1 MSHATERLY
10 ERLLLRPADVPS
22 TRDDFEVVGV
32 FNPGAVRI
40 DGEVILLVRVA
51 ERPREK
57 RPGYTGLP
65 RWENHGE
72 LTVDWV
78 PDDQLEPIDPRVVR
92 RKADGLV
99 RLTFTSH
106 LRVVRCG
113 DGRSVEEVTETKFV
127 PGSELEEFGVED
139 PRITP
144 LYGRFYFTYVAVS
157 RHGAATALG
166 STADFKEFTRQGV
179 IFCSENKDV
188 VLFPEWV
195 AGAHVALH
203 RPNPATP
210 FCRPEMW
217 VAWSQDIIHWGHH
230 GVLHGGGAEWE
241 TGRVGA
247 GTPPVRVPGGWLE
260 IYHGSR
266 HTTTPGRGRQVLD
279 GRTPPGPGEPRPDPP
294 PHPGIDLRADRRI
307 RAPRLRPRR
316 RLPDRDRRDRRH
328 FLVYY
333 GAADTCTAVVEFSKE
348 ELMGTLVP
356 V

>member
-1 MSHATERLY
+1 MALKRLY
-10 ERLLLRPADVPS
+10 ERLLLRPADVKP

-32 FNPGAVRI
+32 FNPGAVRV
-40 DGEVILLVRVA
+40 DGEVVLLVRVA
-51 ERPREK
+51 ERPRER

-65 RWENHGE
+65 RWENHGD

-78 PDDQLEPIDPRVVR
+78 PDDQLERVDPRVVR

-127 PGSELEEFGVED
+127 PGSELEEYGVED

-144 LYGRFYFTYVAVS
+144 LHGRFYFTYVAVS

-166 STADFKEFTRQGV
+166 STAEFKEFTRQGV

-266 HTTTPGRGRQVLD
+266 HTTRPGEVGKYSTGALLLD
-279 GRTPPGPGEPRPDPP
+279 LDNPARILRRTPESIFEPTADFERHGFVPDVVFPT
-294 PHPGIDLRADRRI
+294 GIVETKDT
-307 RAPRLRPRR
+307 
-316 RLPDRDRRDRRH
+316 

-333 GAADTCTAVVEFSKE
+333 GAADTCTAVVEFSRE
-348 ELMGTLVP
+348 ELMEKLVL

>member
-1 MSHATERLY
+1 MALKRLY
-10 ERLLLRPADVPS
+10 ERLLLRPADVKP

-32 FNPGAVRI
+32 FNPGAVRVN
-40 DGEVILLVRVA
+40 GEVILLVRVA
-51 ERPREK
+51 ERPRER

-78 PDDQLEPIDPRVVR
+78 PDDQLEPVDPRVVR

-127 PGSELEEFGVED
+127 PGSELEEYGVED

-166 STADFKEFTRQGV
+166 STAEFKEFTRQGV

-266 HTTTPGRGRQVLD
+266 HTTRPGEVGKYSTGALLLD
-279 GRTPPGPGEPRPDPP
+279 LENPARILRRTPESIFEPTADFERHGFVPDVVFPT
-294 PHPGIDLRADRRI
+294 GIVESKDT
-307 RAPRLRPRR
+307 
-316 RLPDRDRRDRRH
+316 

-348 ELMGTLVP
+348 ELMGKLVP

>member
-1 MSHATERLY
+1 MPLERLF
-10 ERLLLRPADVPS
+10 ERLLLRPADIKP

-32 FNPGAVRI
+32 FNPGAVRAL
-40 DGEVILLVRVA
+40 DEVILLVRVA
-51 ERPREK
+51 EAPREH
-57 RPGYTGLP
+57 RPGHIGLP
-65 RWENHGE
+65 RWNHHGE
-72 LTVDWV
+72 QIVDWV
-78 PDDQLEPIDPRVVR
+78 RNEEVEIVDPRVVR

-113 DGRSVEEVTETKFV
+113 DGRSVREITDLRFLPELD
-127 PGSELEEFGVED
+127 LEEYGVED

-157 RHGAATALG
+157 RHGAATALA
-166 STADFKEFTRQGV
+166 STTDFQDFSRQGL
-179 IFCSENKDV
+179 IFCCENKDV
-188 VLFPEWV
+188 VLFPEWI

-230 GVLHGGGAEWE
+230 SLLRNGGCSDWE

-247 GTPPVRVPGGWLE
+247 GTPPVRFPGGWLE
-260 IYHGSR
+260 IFHGSA
-266 HTTTPGRGRQVLD
+266 HTTTPGAVGKYSAGALLLHAENPAQVLR
-279 GRTPPGPGEPRPDPP
+279 RTTWPIFEPIADFERKGFVPDVVFPT
-294 PHPGIDLRADRRI
+294 GIVETKDTI
-307 RAPRLRPRR
+307 
-316 RLPDRDRRDRRH
+316 
-328 FLVYY
+328 LVYY

-348 ELMGTLVP
+348 ELMGAMVQ